1 MNFYVLNERQI
12 IGSGKNYRIPIMEL
26 LKSLKRIYYIS
37 FKIKK
42 RNYVHKK
49 KTLESGIYMTKK
61 VIIILLKRVCDL
73 KFMIYI
79 KYQSFVQNNRYSE
92 FFVPQ
97 CINCVQV
104 NGVLP

>member
-1 MNFYVLNERQI
+1 ML
-12 IGSGKNYRIPIMEL
+12 L

-49 KTLESGIYMTKK
+49 KTLENGIYMTKEAIHYK
-61 VIIILLKRVCDL
+61 SIIILLKRVSDL

-79 KYQSFVQNNRYSE
+79 KYQSFVQNNRYPE